1 MTNKKRIS
9 KKALTRANILSIWY
23 QSFAFNYETMQSPGW
38 VLAVEPA
45 LEEIYGDDPDL
56 LAEKLD
62 KHFRFYNTNP
72 YLNPLVAGMCLSI
85 EESGTPEATDIGIA
99 LRTALMGPFAGLGD
113 SLIFITGRSVFGSIA
128 AYSALNGS
136 IGGYLF
142 NLVVMAVVVF
152 IRWKSF
158 YIGYNQGSR
167 FITDNSETFR
177 NLTNSASIIG
187 LAVVG
192 AMIPSMV
199 KIQTT
204 LTYTN
209 GDITASLQGFFDSLL
224 PALLPI
230 SVTVAV
236 YYGLKSPKM
245 STVKM
250 LWLVIVLSILLHV
263 IGIL

>member
-1 MTNKKRIS
+1 MTNKKKIS
-9 KKALTRANILSIWY
+9 KNALVRANIMSVWY
-23 QSFAFNYETMQSPGW
+23 QSFAFNYETMQSCGW
-38 VLAVEPA
+38 VLAVEPS
-45 LEEIYGDDPDL
+45 LEEIYGDQPEL
-56 LAEKLD
+56 LSEKLD

-72 YLNPLVAGMCLSI
+72 YFNPLVTGMCLSL
-85 EESGTPEATDIGIA
+85 EEAGTAESTDIAIA

-128 AYSALNGS
+128 AYAALNGS
-136 IGGYLF
+136 LSGYLF
-142 NLVVMAVVVF
+142 NLIVMAVVCF

-158 YIGYNQGSR
+158 YIGYEQGSR
-167 FITDNSETFR
+167 FITDNTETFR

-199 KIQTT
+199 SIQTVV
-204 LTYTN
+204 TYTN
-209 GDITASLQGFFDSLL
+209 GDVTATLQGFFDSLL
-224 PALLPI
+224 PALLP
-230 SVTVAV
+230 VAATAAI

-250 LWLVIVLSILLHV
+250 LWLIIVLSIILHV